1 MRSKRRLTAYYFVL
15 EKHLE
20 PEIELFA
27 RRCTPRGC
35 YVYKDEPKTVTV
47 AFRESD
53 DAMLFMNL
61 YDGDIRDEYKVV
73 GDESEARR
81 IAA

>member
-1 MRSKRRLTAYYFVL
+1 MRSKGRLTAYYFVL

-27 RRCTPRGC
+27 KRCTPRGC
-35 YVYKDEPKTVTV
+35 YVYKDEPQTVTV
-47 AFRESD
+47 AFREPD
-53 DAMLFMNL
+53 DAMLFMSL

-73 GDESEARR
+73 GDAGEARR